1 VVENLSVNA
10 ADTGDVG
17 WIPGSERPSGGGN
30 SNPLQYSC
38 LGNPMGGGAWWAT
51 IHGVT
56 KSWSQLSKQA
66 CKHILLATSTKP
78 IFFSA
83 ILNSLRDRTIHLVRK
98 LRTLCDSSY
107 HHIQLVTNPCHF
119 ILELALN
126 PGFVHRFV
134 HLDFYNS
141 DVIDSSGYQSHIPGH
156 FLRFPEGCFS
166 KVFK

>member
-1 VVENLSVNA
+1 MVENLSVNA
-10 ADTGDVG
+10 ADTGDVS

-30 SNPLQYSC
+30 TNPLQYSC
-38 LGNPMGGGAWWAT
+38 LGNPMGGGSWWAT

-56 KSWSQLSKQA
+56 KSWSQLSMQA
-66 CKHILLATSTKP
+66 CKRILLATSTKP
-78 IFFSA
+78 IFFST
-83 ILNSLRDRTIHLVRK
+83 ILNSLSDRTIHLVRK

-119 ILELALN
+119 ILELAVN

-156 FLRFPEGCFS
+156 FLHFP
-166 KVFK
+166 